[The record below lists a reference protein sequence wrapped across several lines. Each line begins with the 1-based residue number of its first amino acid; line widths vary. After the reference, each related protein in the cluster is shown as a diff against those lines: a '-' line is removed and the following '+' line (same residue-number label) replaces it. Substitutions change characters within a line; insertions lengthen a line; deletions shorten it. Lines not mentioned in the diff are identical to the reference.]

1 MAALTSKLGGV
12 LARLQAET
20 CPGLDPGR
28 MPVGLPESA
37 QVFEPKTTDTK
48 PILYGRLGF
57 ALAAAVIAC
66 TAIPGAG
73 SAQAQPAVLVLSD
86 RDERAY
92 RDAFDA
98 IGDRNFTAA
107 ERALERVNDE
117 VLAGHVLARLYLA
130 RGARPSKAEVST
142 WLATFRNHPFG
153 DSMREKARAMRV
165 RSIPPATPNGARP
178 YPGAAPN
185 PPGSG
190 AAIQDVILRM
200 GDGDI
205 AGARMLAERQLEG
218 SRSGQAHWWRG
229 LAAFQQRD
237 YTAARD
243 SFDVAAAWRF
253 HDAWEKAASHY
264 WSARARLALGDAAGA
279 TRAFEMALRWPW
291 TFYGQ
296 LAEEQL
302 GRASPLDFSEPTLT
316 PDSAASLFAR
326 HSGARRAAALAQL
339 GRLSDVEQE
348 LRLLHGQLRRDD
360 DRTFLALAIALQA
373 PAAQLRAAEFG
384 GHDVA
389 AGFCP
394 TTSFAPEGGFRMD
407 RAVVLAIV
415 RQESRFVP
423 VARSHSNA
431 RGLMQL
437 LPSTAEDMEDGVRFR
452 RNPQRLNDPALN
464 LRLGQE
470 YVAWLNETFDKG
482 GDLARIFA
490 AYNGGPGWLSRWLA
504 ATPPSNDPL
513 MLLETMPRYE
523 TRDYVERVLSHMALC
538 RKRFQQ
544 IPFEIASLASGLPAI
559 YTPQDSR
566 IRAAASQSAGVS
578 MSANAVARENR

>member
-1 MAALTSKLGGV
+1 MGLAAIA
-12 LARLQAET
+12 ARPRGA
-20 CPGLDPGR
+20 
-28 MPVGLPESA
+28 SA
-37 QVFEPKTTDTK
+37 QSAASVKTGTPAMQLMDSMLRGA
-48 PILYGRLGF
+48 I
-57 ALAAAVIAC
+57 AASVMVCASIAS
-66 TAIPGAG
+66 APPASAAPG
-73 SAQAQPAVLVLSD
+73 VLVLSD
-86 RDERAY
+86 NDERAY
-92 RDAFDA
+92 RAAFEA
-98 IGDRNFTAA
+98 IADRDFNAA
-107 ERALERVNDE
+107 ERALRRVQDE

-130 RGARPSKAEVST
+130 PRARPSKSEVSE
-142 WLATFRNHPFG
+142 WLHTFRNHPFA
-153 DSMREKARAMRV
+153 DSMRAKARAMRV
-165 RSIPPATPNGARP
+165 RSIPPATPNGSRP

-190 AAIQDVILRM
+190 AAIQNVILRM
-200 GDGDI
+200 GEGDA
-205 AGARMLAERQLEG
+205 AGARLLAERLLD
-218 SRSGQAHWWRG
+218 SPRSGQAQWWRG

-237 YTAARD
+237 FQTARE
-243 SFDVAAAWRF
+243 SFEAAANWRF
-253 HDAWEKAASHY
+253 HDAWEKAASLY
-264 WSARARLALGDAAGA
+264 WAGRARLALGDAAGA
-279 TRAFEMALRWPW
+279 TQAFEAALRWPW

-302 GRASPLDFSEPTLT
+302 GRASPLNFTEPTFSQE
-316 PDSAASLFAR
+316 DAAAFLRR
-326 HSGARRAAALAQL
+326 HPGARRAAALAQL

-348 LRLLHGQLRRDD
+348 LRLLHGALRRED
-360 DRTFLALAIALQA
+360 DRAFLALAIALQA

-384 GHDVA
+384 GADVA

-437 LPSTAEDMEDGVRFR
+437 LPSTAEDMEEGIRFR
-452 RNPQRLNDPALN
+452 RAPQRLHDPALN

-482 GDLARIFA
+482 GDLTRIFA

-504 ATPPSNDPL
+504 STPPSSDPL

-544 IPFEIASLASGLPAI
+544 IPFELASLASGLPAI
-559 YTPQDSR
+559 YNPQDAGAR
-566 IRAAASQSAGVS
+566 VAARQSAGVS
-578 MSANAVARENR
+578 ISASAAARENR